1 MLHASLAGLAL
12 QPAGVYVDATFG
24 RGGHSRAILE
34 QLGAQGVLHAFDR
47 DPQAVSA
54 AEELAAE
61 DTRLKFHR
69 CCYSEMGARISQP
82 VDGVLF
88 DLGVSSPQLDQAERG
103 FSFSKDGPLDMRMD
117 PTTGEPASA
126 WLARADADEIADVL
140 FNLGDERA
148 SRRIGRAIV
157 HARGEQPL
165 QTTAQLAAVI
175 ERALGGR
182 RGRKIHPATRS
193 FQAIR
198 IHINQEL
205 ERVREGLAAAISLL
219 APGGRLAVI
228 SFHSIEDRLVKRY
241 LRDEARSEQPL
252 IKLRGKQF
260 PEADES
266 RDNPRARSAVLRLA
280 ERLPSEVAA

>member
-88 DLGVSSPQLDQAERG
+88 LSL
-103 FSFSKDGPLDMRMD
+103 
-117 PTTGEPASA
+117 
-126 WLARADADEIADVL
+126 
-140 FNLGDERA
+140 
-148 SRRIGRAIV
+148 
-157 HARGEQPL
+157 
-165 QTTAQLAAVI
+165 
-175 ERALGGR
+175 
-182 RGRKIHPATRS
+182 
-193 FQAIR
+193 
-198 IHINQEL
+198 IHI
-205 ERVREGLAAAISLL
+205 
-219 APGGRLAVI
+219 
-228 SFHSIEDRLVKRY
+228 
-241 LRDEARSEQPL
+241 
-252 IKLRGKQF
+252 
-260 PEADES
+260 
-266 RDNPRARSAVLRLA
+266 
-280 ERLPSEVAA
+280 